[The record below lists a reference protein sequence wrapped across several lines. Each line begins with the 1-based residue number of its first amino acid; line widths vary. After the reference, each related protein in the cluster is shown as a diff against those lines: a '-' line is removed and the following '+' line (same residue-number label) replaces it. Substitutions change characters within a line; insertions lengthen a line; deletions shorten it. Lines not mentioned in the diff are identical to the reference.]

1 MTTAIHQEPR
11 FHKMLLALGLV
22 LVVGIGIATQFRGE
36 PDAAGG
42 DRAATPPARAE
53 ATVSGDQFRA
63 IQDGYLPPRAILAE
77 QAKVDAYLSLQDGY
91 VPPSVAASSNRQ
103 AEAFLAIQDGY
114 LPPADWVDG
123 SEPRGGS
130 IRLGAN
136 EPQ

>member
-1 MTTAIHQEPR
+1 MTTAIHQEPK
-11 FHKMLLALGLV
+11 FHKMLLTFGLV
-22 LVVGIGIATQFRGE
+22 LVVCIGIAIQFRGG
-36 PDAAGG
+36 PDAADT
-42 DRAATPPARAE
+42 DRAATPPVRAE

-63 IQDGYLPPRAILAE
+63 IQDGYLPPRSILAE
-77 QAKVDAYLSLQDGY
+77 QAKVDAYLGLQDGY
-91 VPPSVAASSNRQ
+91 LPRSTAASSTRQ